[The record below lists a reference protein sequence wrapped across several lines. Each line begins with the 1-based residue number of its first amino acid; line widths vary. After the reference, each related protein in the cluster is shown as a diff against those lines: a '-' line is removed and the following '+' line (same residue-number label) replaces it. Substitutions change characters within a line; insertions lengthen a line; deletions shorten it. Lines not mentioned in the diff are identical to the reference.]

1 MTNPNLVNVGMVR
14 MQNEVSS
21 TLTTS
26 YKAFLYN
33 PASSNQVLR
42 LDSFVATN
50 TSNTAVTIDA
60 GLVRSTV
67 GYAFAKE
74 IEIPAYSTMVLMDK
88 DYPLYIEETDSIR
101 ARVSTANA
109 VHVSINFTEIGES
122 VSTNI
127 YGLSENYHP
136 ASLDIFAWS
145 GTGASSATIT
155 RDTGTGKSPFGGDP
169 MKMAVTGNDPY
180 IGTYNSSTWNIA
192 PAAVGQT
199 WEVRVW
205 AKASTATTGEIFIF
219 GVDSGG
225 SFIANAGAAFGAG
238 GVSIGTD
245 WSEVSYSF
253 TFSDAGVAFVQTRVD
268 GTPTG
273 GTGID
278 IWWDNL
284 QVYRI
289 S

>member
-1 MTNPNLVNVGMVR
+1 MTNPNIVNVGMVR

-50 TSNTAVTIDA
+50 TTASAVTIDA
-60 GLVRSTV
+60 DLVRSTV

-74 IEIPAYSTMVLMDK
+74 IEIPAYSTMVLVDK

-127 YGLSENYHP
+127 YGLGENYHP
-136 ASLDIFAWS
+136 ASLDIFSWAGPAFDNACTVS
-145 GTGASSATIT
+145 
-155 RDTGTGKSPFGGDP
+155 RDIGTGKSPFGGDP
-169 MKMAVTGNDPY
+169 LKMAVTGNDPH

-199 WEVRVW
+199 WGVRVW
-205 AKASTATTGEIFIF
+205 AKASVATAGQIFIF
-219 GVDSGG
+219 GANSSGVWG
-225 SFIANAGAAFGAG
+225 GTQSITAAGI
-238 GVSIGTD
+238 SIGTD
-245 WSEVSYSF
+245 WQE
-253 TFSDAGVAFVQTRVD
+253 FSHSLLMNTSGDAFVQTRLD
-268 GTPTG
+268 GPDSG